1 MRQVIEIPAI
11 WRDEVKICQASR
23 GPRAKLRG
31 AWASVSPPGALRVN
45 AKRVVAM
52 RDINGWPS
60 DGVREVRILGD
71 AFKEEAGPDEGG
83 LHMKY
88 EGALRLWIGKT

>member
-1 MRQVIEIPAI
+1 
-11 WRDEVKICQASR
+11 
-23 GPRAKLRG
+23 
-31 AWASVSPPGALRVN
+31 
-45 AKRVVAM
+45 M

-83 LHMKY
+83 LHMKD
-88 EGALRLWIGKT
+88 EGALRVWIGKT